1 MIDRTFQFIIV
12 VDVIIYGIF
21 TTQRRKNKMLQFI
34 IGLVLGAIFGVAVV
48 AVATQGKDDD
58 N

>member
-1 MIDRTFQFIIV
+1 
-12 VDVIIYGIF
+12 
-21 TTQRRKNKMLQFI
+21 MLQFI